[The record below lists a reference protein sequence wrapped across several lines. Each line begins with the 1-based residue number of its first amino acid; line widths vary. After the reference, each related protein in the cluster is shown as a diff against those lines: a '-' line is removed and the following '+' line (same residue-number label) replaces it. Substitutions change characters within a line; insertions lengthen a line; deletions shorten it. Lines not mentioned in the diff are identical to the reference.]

1 MVSSEELLEGAAR
14 DGSFDISE
22 WPRVLETVLEK
33 LRDIVYNDFPLPAL
47 PPPVP
52 ILPSQVDPEVIA
64 ASPASR
70 PSPSQPVSQPQ
81 SDRASDAVEPSSQS
95 SSTTNKENNAP
106 SNHVLVRPDVP
117 PFPTSS
123 NGSASSL
130 PNSSTTRNRLPP
142 ELLSSY
148 NSSTRILQQSFKQSP
163 PYTIQRLAELVMYPR
178 RHYRHLP
185 PYLAALDRVVSVSSP
200 LSDFPLPQLTVNT
213 TTNGSYLSNG
223 DSTITA
229 DREGLASDESL
240 GGALLT
246 PIPWL
251 RKENSLADAVSN
263 AQSLE
268 NGYRAEHTED
278 VNAIAQTLN
287 GSSEDHT
294 PTDEEKANM
303 TTEEVLRAEGAVTQG
318 ELLRQEQEAGVV
330 PVAQATTR
338 RSMLSGTPSVARD
351 PIIPSREGEEKPEE
365 HPHARGPDLIGMED
379 MGPQEGGLG
388 VSRPLDM
395 EAAVGRRSK
404 SPQPPEK
411 EAEKEEAKLEDLS
424 AEDTKP
430 QVLEENDVEIDEAKA
445 EEIKADEPKV
455 SEPEP
460 AVKEADKA
468 EEEQQDV
475 EMTG

>member
-1 MVSSEELLEGAAR
+1 
-14 DGSFDISE
+14 
-22 WPRVLETVLEK
+22 
-33 LRDIVYNDFPLPAL
+33 
-47 PPPVP
+47 
-52 ILPSQVDPEVIA
+52 
-64 ASPASR
+64 
-70 PSPSQPVSQPQ
+70 
-81 SDRASDAVEPSSQS
+81 
-95 SSTTNKENNAP
+95 
-106 SNHVLVRPDVP
+106 
-117 PFPTSS
+117 
-123 NGSASSL
+123 
-130 PNSSTTRNRLPP
+130 
-142 ELLSSY
+142 
-148 NSSTRILQQSFKQSP
+148 
-163 PYTIQRLAELVMYPR
+163 MYPR

-213 TTNGSYLSNG
+213 NANGNYLSNG
-223 DSTITA
+223 DTTVVA

-338 RSMLSGTPSVARD
+338 RTMLTGTPSIARD
-351 PIIPSREGEEKPEE
+351 PIIASREGEERPEE

-388 VSRPLDM
+388 VSRPLDLD
-395 EAAVGRRSK
+395 AAVGRRSK
-404 SPQPPEK
+404 SPQPQE
-411 EAEKEEAKLEDLS
+411 EAEQEQS
-424 AEDTKP
+424 
-430 QVLEENDVEIDEAKA
+430 VLEPLQAQESKAQELNGNEAGAEGTVA
-445 EEIKADEPKV
+445 EETKVDEQNITEPQPEAREDEKPK
-455 SEPEP
+455 
-460 AVKEADKA
+460 
-468 EEEQQDV
+468 EEQQDV

>member
-1 MVSSEELLEGAAR
+1 
-14 DGSFDISE
+14 
-22 WPRVLETVLEK
+22 
-33 LRDIVYNDFPLPAL
+33 
-47 PPPVP
+47 
-52 ILPSQVDPEVIA
+52 
-64 ASPASR
+64 
-70 PSPSQPVSQPQ
+70 
-81 SDRASDAVEPSSQS
+81 
-95 SSTTNKENNAP
+95 
-106 SNHVLVRPDVP
+106 
-117 PFPTSS
+117 
-123 NGSASSL
+123 
-130 PNSSTTRNRLPP
+130 
-142 ELLSSY
+142 
-148 NSSTRILQQSFKQSP
+148 
-163 PYTIQRLAELVMYPR
+163 MYPR

-213 TTNGSYLSNG
+213 NTNGSHLSNG
-223 DSTITA
+223 DTTITV

-268 NGYRAEHTED
+268 NGYRADHTED
-278 VNAIAQTLN
+278 IDAIAQTLN
-287 GSSEDHT
+287 GSSDNHT

-338 RSMLSGTPSVARD
+338 RTMLTGTPSVARE
-351 PIIPSREGEEKPEE
+351 PIIHSHEGEERPEE

-404 SPQPPEK
+404 SPQPSEK
-411 EAEKEEAKLEDLS
+411 EGEKEEARNEDLS
-424 AEDTKP
+424 TEGSEAH
-430 QVLEENDVEIDEAKA
+430 VLEGNEAESDEAKA
-445 EEIKADEPKV
+445 DEIKADELRI
-455 SEPEP
+455 SQSQPE
-460 AVKEADKA
+460 ALGADKP
-468 EEEQQDV
+468 EEEQHDV

>member
-1 MVSSEELLEGAAR
+1 
-14 DGSFDISE
+14 
-22 WPRVLETVLEK
+22 
-33 LRDIVYNDFPLPAL
+33 
-47 PPPVP
+47 
-52 ILPSQVDPEVIA
+52 
-64 ASPASR
+64 
-70 PSPSQPVSQPQ
+70 
-81 SDRASDAVEPSSQS
+81 
-95 SSTTNKENNAP
+95 
-106 SNHVLVRPDVP
+106 
-117 PFPTSS
+117 
-123 NGSASSL
+123 
-130 PNSSTTRNRLPP
+130 
-142 ELLSSY
+142 
-148 NSSTRILQQSFKQSP
+148 
-163 PYTIQRLAELVMYPR
+163 MYPR
-178 RHYRHLP
+178 KHYRHLP

-200 LSDFPLPQLTVNT
+200 LSDFPLPQLSVSTN
-213 TTNGSYLSNG
+213 TNGSYLSNG
-223 DSTITA
+223 DTSIVIV

-263 AQSLE
+263 AQSHE

-287 GSSEDHT
+287 GSSEEHT

-338 RSMLSGTPSVARD
+338 RTMMTGTPTVSRD
-351 PIIPSREGEEKPEE
+351 PVIPSREGEERPEE

-388 VSRPLDM
+388 VSRPLNM

-404 SPQPPEK
+404 SPQPPEQEVEK
-411 EAEKEEAKLEDLS
+411 HEAKIEDTQAEDSKTQELKEEGAKIED
-424 AEDTKP
+424 
-430 QVLEENDVEIDEAKA
+430 AKA
-445 EEIKADEPKV
+445 EETKADEPKIG
-455 SEPEP
+455 
-460 AVKEADKA
+460 EAKA
-468 EEEQQDV
+468 EAEEAEKPKGEQQDV